1 MSKHRERV
9 LRMKVAYFTALR
21 ELQILDE
28 PKPVLKQPGDVLLRI
43 DRVGV
48 CGSDVHYYVNGQIAD
63 QMVEYPATLGHECSA
78 TVMETGAD
86 VRRVEV
92 GDRVAVDPALVCGTC
107 DQCVKG
113 RVNTCRKIRFMGCPA
128 QAPGAVAE
136 YSVMPAENCYPI
148 PGSISLEEA
157 SLVEPLSV
165 GLQAVRMGE
174 IYPAMK
180 MAVLGA
186 GPIGLSVLL
195 CAKAVAACRV
205 YMTDLLNERLNAAA
219 AMGADW
225 TGNAKREDVE
235 GAVARSEP
243 QGLDLVFE
251 CSGDP
256 ACINQGLRM
265 LGPGGRL
272 VIVGIPPSGDVEFDV
287 HRMRNMELSVK
298 NVRRQVG
305 CIEPVIR
312 LLSTGQID
320 ARPLVT
326 HRFGLE
332 EIRDAFE
339 LVADYGDGVIKA
351 VLELSS
357 AE

>member
-1 MSKHRERV
+1 
-9 LRMKVAYFTALR
+9 MKVAYFTALR
-21 ELQILDE
+21 ELRILDE
-28 PKPVLKQPGDVLLRI
+28 PKPVLARAGDVLLRM

-48 CGSDVHYYVNGQIAD
+48 CGSDVHYYVNGRIAD
-63 QMVEYPATLGHECSA
+63 QVVEYPATLGHECSA
-78 TVMETGAD
+78 TVAEIGAG
-86 VRRVEV
+86 VRRLNV

-107 DQCVKG
+107 DQCLKG
-113 RVNTCRKIRFMGCPA
+113 RINTCREIQFMGCPG

-148 PGSISLEEA
+148 PGSISLDVA
-157 SLVEPLSV
+157 CLVEPLSV
-165 GLQAVRMGE
+165 GLQAVRLGR

-180 MAVLGA
+180 MAILGA
-186 GPIGLSVLL
+186 GPVGLSVLL
-195 CAKAVAACRV
+195 CAKAVAVCTV
-205 YMTDLLNERLNAAA
+205 YMTDLLDRRLDMAAC
-219 AMGADW
+219 MGADW

-235 GAVARSEP
+235 EAVARSEP
-243 QGLDLVFE
+243 AGLDLVFE

-256 ACINQGLRM
+256 ACVNQGLRM

-272 VIVGIPPSGDVEFDV
+272 VIVGIPPSGGVEFDV
-287 HRMRNMELSVK
+287 HRMRTWELSVK
-298 NVRRQVG
+298 SVRRQVG

-351 VLELSS
+351 VLDLSS